1 MDFNSEPLKQEENT
15 SKTPPQDTTWLKEL
29 GVQSWQAELVM
40 SGLIVTGL
48 FQLPDLFIRW
58 VEPSIIQSGEL
69 EYTFLKY
76 ASMIFLMG
84 IDVLVIIFGIYLL
97 LRGIWIALLGLN
109 SVYPNGIDVTSKKG
123 MGEKYWQKAK
133 EKYPDLTAYCAELDA
148 NCSVLFSSATSIMII
163 VTSFSIII
171 LAFYKLSTYLM
182 SVFPITANHVLFTG
196 LGIYVLYMVLGLT
209 AWYLAKKYPDN
220 ERIEKIV
227 TKYNDAIWVVFS
239 LYIFQKPLGY
249 INGIQL
255 SNSKSKYGFIIIFLF
270 SFLGGLVIGK
280 QLNKSNAFNDFGAAK
295 YFTFNNQPHEL
306 LAFNYENLINK
317 EAQIYSPI
325 IQSDVITDDFLKVF
339 IPNIARERERMSFKE
354 YSIKERFKMNNAQ
367 REAIDKERFE
377 VYKAFNRIY
386 INDTLQ
392 ANLNY
397 QFYEHPQASERGLLV
412 YVPSEHFVKGRN
424 ILEIRKNYFSEDSIQ
439 KIVKIPFF
447 FEKEK

>member
-1 MDFNSEPLKQEENT
+1 
-15 SKTPPQDTTWLKEL
+15 
-29 GVQSWQAELVM
+29 LVM

-69 EYTFLKY
+69 EFTFLKF

-84 IDVLVIIFGIYLL
+84 IDVLVIIFGIHLL

-109 SVYPNGIDVTSKKG
+109 SVYPNGINTQSTKG

-133 EKYPDLTAYCAELDA
+133 GKYPDLTAYCAELDA
-148 NCSVLFSSATSIMII
+148 NCSVLFSSATVTII
-163 VTSFSIII
+163 FVTSFSIVI

-182 SVFPITANHVLFTG
+182 SVFPITANHILSVG
-196 LGIYVLYMVLGLT
+196 VGIYVLYMVASLA

-220 ERIEKIV
+220 KRIEKIV
-227 TKYNDAIWVVFS
+227 TGFSDGIGALFS
-239 LYIFQKPLGY
+239 LYIFQKPIGY
-249 INGIQL
+249 ITSIQM
-255 SNSKSKYGFIIIFLF
+255 SNSKSKYGLIIMLF
-270 SFLGGLVIGK
+270 FSLLGGLVVGK
-280 QLNKSNAFNDFGAAK
+280 QLRKSDTFYDFEADK
-295 YFTFNNQPHEL
+295 YFTFNNNPHQI

-325 IQSDVITDDFLKVF
+325 IQSDVITDDFIKVF
-339 IPNIARERERMSFKE
+339 IPNIARERERMNLKE
-354 YSIKERFKMNNAQ
+354 YSISERFKMKNAQ

-377 VYKAFNRIY
+377 VYKQFNRIY

-392 ANLNY
+392 ANLDY
-397 QFYEHPQASERGLLV
+397 QFYSHPQATERGLLV
-412 YVPSEHFVKGRN
+412 YIPSEHFVKGRN

-447 FEKEK
+447 FKKE

>member
-1 MDFNSEPLKQEENT
+1 MDFKTETTNQEE
-15 SKTPPQDTTWLKEL
+15 KTETIAPQDTAWLKEL
-29 GVQSWQAELVM
+29 GVQSWQAELVI

-69 EYTFLKY
+69 EFTFLKF

-84 IDVLVIIFGIYLL
+84 IDVLVIIFGIHLL

-109 SVYPNGIDVTSKKG
+109 SVYPSGINMQSTKG

-133 EKYPDLTAYCAELDA
+133 GKYPDLTAYCAELDA
-148 NCSVLFSSATSIMII
+148 NCSVLFSSATVII
-163 VTSFSIII
+163 IFVTSFSIVI

-182 SVFPITANHVLFTG
+182 SVFPITANHILSVG
-196 LGIYVLYMVLGLT
+196 VGIYILYMVASLA

-220 ERIEKIV
+220 KRIEKIV
-227 TKYNDAIWVVFS
+227 TGFSDAIGALFS
-239 LYIFQKPLGY
+239 LYIFQKPVGY
-249 INGIQL
+249 ITSIQM
-255 SNSKSKYGFIIIFLF
+255 SNSKSKYGLIIMLF
-270 SFLGGLVIGK
+270 FSLLGGFVVGK
-280 QLNKSNAFNDFGAAK
+280 QMRKSDAFYDFEADK
-295 YFTFNNQPHEL
+295 YFTFNNQPHEI

-317 EAQIYSPI
+317 DAQIYSPI

-339 IPNIARERERMSFKE
+339 IPNIARERERMNLKE
-354 YSIKERFKMNNAQ
+354 YSFSERFKMKNAQ

-377 VYKAFNRIY
+377 VYKQFNRIY

-392 ANLNY
+392 TNLEY
-397 QFYEHPQASERGLLV
+397 QFFTHPQATERGLLV
-412 YVPSEHFVKGRN
+412 YIPSEQFAKGRN

-439 KIVKIPFF
+439 KVVKIPFF
-447 FEKEK
+447 FKKE